1 MTSVLNVDT
10 IADKAGT
17 GPVGLTKQQAAK
29 VFCSVDQTSST
40 HAVNG
45 GVSFNVTSVLDDGD
59 GQTDIAITS
68 AMASNDY
75 NFVCGKGRTGGQNG
89 GAIAHTNNTEP
100 TASLFRIIVFKED
113 NSAHD
118 DARANVTIFGDLA

>member
-1 MTSVLNVDT
+1 MSTLKADT
-10 IADKAGT
+10 IQST
-17 GPVGLTKQQAAK
+17 GGGAATLTKQQAAK
-29 VFCSVDQTSST
+29 VFCSVDQTPST

-45 GVSFNVTSVLDDGD
+45 TASFNVTSVLDDGN

-68 AMASNDY
+68 AMASADY

-89 GAIAHTNNTEP
+89 GAIQHSNDTAP
-100 TASLFRIIVFKED
+100 TASLFRVIVFNES
-113 NSAHD
+113 NAAHD